1 MSETGIII
9 IIATAYYALGFAYR
23 RFRTEF
29 GAHRAQFGIYHE
41 DVKLLTEYTIKH
53 DYDLR
58 ANEIVQKYRPIM
70 QNFKGRRGSAEWE
83 NILCEMFYEMVEPF
97 KECMTKEELKGFQ
110 EKDWNV
116 LNSMVGQCLCVSPRF
131 KGYNF

>member
-9 IIATAYYALGFAYR
+9 IIAIAYYALGFAYR

-29 GAHRAQFGIYHE
+29 GVHQFELRHE
-41 DVKLLTEYTIKH
+41 YVKLMAEYTIKH

-70 QNFKGRRGSAEWE
+70 RNFKGKRGSAEWE
-83 NILCEMFYEMVEPF
+83 SILCDMFYEMVEPF

-110 EKDWNV
+110 EKNWYV
-116 LNSMVGQCLCVSPRF
+116 LNSLVGQCLCVSNRF
-131 KGYNF
+131 KGYDF